1 MKKLLMLICLSVLC
15 FGAYEIK
22 PKESKID
29 GTSIYVYEFT
39 SKDGKN
45 CIVVSKQRTVSIYCY
60 DVKGK

>member
-39 SKDGKN
+39 GS
-45 CIVVSKQRTVSIYCY
+45 
-60 DVKGK
+60 